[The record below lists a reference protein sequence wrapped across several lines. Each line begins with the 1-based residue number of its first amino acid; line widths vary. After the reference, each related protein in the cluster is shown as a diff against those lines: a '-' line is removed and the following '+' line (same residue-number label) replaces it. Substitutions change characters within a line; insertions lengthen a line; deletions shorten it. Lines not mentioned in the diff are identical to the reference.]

1 MRRSLL
7 PLVCA
12 SVALLARAQEPLSLF
27 WSGALQPT
35 SANVRVRTAQP
46 GDTVQLRYCAAPCPN
61 GPTSTQALVTDTA
74 TDNVLSFL
82 LDDLQP
88 GTHYTYRF
96 AVNGVLDTVASS
108 LGRFTTPRS
117 GPASFTFVTGSCN
130 TFSNHRVWEA
140 MLARDPILFVN
151 SGDLHYRDPNSEL
164 LDVHRAPYRED
175 VLSVE
180 PMRSF
185 LHAVPIAYVWDD
197 HDFCG
202 DGSDGS
208 RIGKANAA
216 RAFRDYVPH
225 YELHHDKS
233 VHQAFTIGRV
243 HFILSDLRSSKTPTQ
258 MMDSAQFAWLRNEFV
273 YARDHALVA
282 AWVSP
287 LTWNAEGYPENWGC
301 QPDERE
307 RLANYL
313 YHQQVKD
320 LFILSGDAHML
331 AIDGGTH
338 ADFSTSGDSPY
349 RYPIFQAAAISRSGS
364 YKGGEFDQGGW
375 FPNPSSAHGQFGE
388 VIVNDDGTDVCIT
401 FNGWRTLGDT
411 SGTELI
417 NTYTFCRRPP
427 LSPVRVSTLD
437 HAPARTWYAAGSLWR
452 SEAENATPMH
462 LQVVDAIGRDLIQ
475 LTLEPGTTDVPLHRL
490 PAGCYVAT
498 LSGEGTLEVVRFAH
512 P

>member
-7 PLVCA
+7 PLVCT
-12 SVALLARAQEPLSLF
+12 SVVLFAHAQEPLSLF
-27 WSGALQPT
+27 WCGALQPT
-35 SANVRVRTAQP
+35 SANVRVRAAHA
-46 GDTVQLRYCAAPCPN
+46 GDTLQLLYCAGPCPN
-61 GPTSTQALVTDTA
+61 GPLTTPALVSDTI

-96 AVNGVLDTVASS
+96 AVNGVVDTAANS
-108 LGRFTTPRS
+108 LGRFSTPFS

-130 TFSNHRVWEA
+130 TFSDHRVWEA
-140 MLARDPILFVN
+140 MLARDPLFFVS

-185 LHAVPIAYVWDD
+185 LHNVPIAYVWDD

-202 DGSDGS
+202 DGSDGA

-216 RAFRDYVPH
+216 RAYRDYVPH

-258 MMDSAQFAWLRNEFV
+258 MMDSAQYAWLRSEFV

-287 LTWNAEGYPENWGC
+287 LTWNAVGYPENWGC

-313 YHQQVKD
+313 YHQQVED

-375 FPNPSSAHGQFGE
+375 FPNPSNTHGQFGE

-411 SGTELI
+411 TATELI
-417 NTYTFCRRPP
+417 NTYSFCRRPP
-427 LSPVRVSTLD
+427 ATPARVSALD
-437 HAPARTWYAAGSLWR
+437 GQSAHMWYAAGSLWR
-452 SEAENATPMH
+452 GSDGPAAPAV
-462 LQVVDAIGRDLIQ
+462 LQVMDAAGRTIVRRK
-475 LTLEPGTTDVPLHRL
+475 LEAGTGAVPLHHL

-498 LSGEGTLEVVRFAH
+498 LSTAGDREFVRFAH